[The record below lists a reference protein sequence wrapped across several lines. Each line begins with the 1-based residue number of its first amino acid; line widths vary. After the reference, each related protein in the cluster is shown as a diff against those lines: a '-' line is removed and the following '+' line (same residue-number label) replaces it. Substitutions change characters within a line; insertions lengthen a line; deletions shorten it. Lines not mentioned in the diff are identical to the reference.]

1 MTKWLLVI
9 RICVARTRCVLCVSS
24 YLFKLRCRL
33 FSHTRIHREGAT
45 RPWRSSKCDMGRVAT
60 SFITWILGSSPRMT
74 REWVP
79 RPAMTRECTGP
90 CAPVITV
97 HHNKKSPKRASFLF
111 TQTQFFNQ
119 FFVFI
124 YAVLFDVCQQFLAA
138 INHQQQTT
146 A

>member
-90 CAPVITV
+90 RAHLSLPCITIK
-97 HHNKKSPKRASFLF
+97 NRPNGRFLF